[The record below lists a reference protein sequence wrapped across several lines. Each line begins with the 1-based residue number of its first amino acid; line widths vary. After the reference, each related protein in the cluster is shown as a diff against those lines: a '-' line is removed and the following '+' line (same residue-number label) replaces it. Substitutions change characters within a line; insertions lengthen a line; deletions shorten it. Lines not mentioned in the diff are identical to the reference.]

1 MKKILRVV
9 VVLLILLVA
18 AVAIRLWLLHRHSD
32 ALWNIISQQCI
43 PNQQQHNSPEPCLKV
58 DLQQRYL
65 VFKDAKGPLHTLL
78 MPTDKITGIES
89 PKILENGAPNYF
101 QDAWDN
107 RHYLLDETT
116 KPVKDDDLVLAI
128 NSRYGRSQNQ
138 LHIHLSCLRPEV
150 YQSINQ
156 LADNVTDQWQPFGA
170 EILGHKYLAIKVP
183 VEANPFNVLAAYV
196 KTQGDEME
204 NFGLARVVTAKGD
217 VVLLANPR
225 QLLGGNQGSAEEML
239 DYNCS
244 LAQ

>member
-156 LADNVTDQWQPFGA
+156 LADKVTDQWQPFGA
-170 EILGHKYLAIKVP
+170 EILGHKYLAIKVSAQ
-183 VEANPFNVLAAYV
+183 ENPFSVLAAYV
-196 KTQGDEME
+196 KAQGDEME
-204 NFGLARVVTAKGD
+204 NFGLARVVTAKGE

-239 DYNCS
+239 DYSCS

>member
-43 PNQQQHNSPEPCLKV
+43 PNQQQHNSPAPCLKV
-58 DLQQRYL
+58 DLAGRYL

-107 RHYLLDETT
+107 RHFLLDETT
-116 KPVKDDDLVLAI
+116 KAVRDDDLVLAI

-150 YQSINQ
+150 YQAINQ
-156 LADNVTDQWQPFGA
+156 LADKVGDQWQPFGE
-170 EILGHKYLAIKVP
+170 EILGHKYLARKVP
-183 VEANPFNVLAAYV
+183 ADANPFTVLAEYV
-196 KTQGDEME
+196 KAENDEME

-239 DYNCS
+239 DYSCS
-244 LAQ
+244 LAN